1 MSSTLTLTLTSSPT
15 TASRYCS
22 AQKHNGTDLLSL
34 SSRWWTG
41 KEFSRS
47 LPSLEQRRS
56 RWTIQDS
63 AAGSPTGSSLSPTKK
78 TRSRLSGLEGRL
90 GDLGPRASVPSAC
103 CCARQLSYFGSG
115 GEETNLRIFYLTSY
129 QSFIHAVEAFLK
141 KDQQRK
147 IIYPKNLFNTH

>member
-47 LPSLEQRRS
+47 LPSLERRRS

-78 TRSRLSGLEGRL
+78 TLSRLSGLESRL
-90 GDLGPRASVPSAC
+90 GDLGPRVSVPSAC
-103 CCARQLSYFGSG
+103 CARQLSSFGSR

-129 QSFIHAVEAFLK
+129 QSFIYAVEAF
-141 KDQQRK
+141 
-147 IIYPKNLFNTH
+147 F